1 MPWNVYLSFLVDKII
16 MLQADDNMRNPIHRM
31 IIQFSD

>member
-1 MPWNVYLSFLVDKII
+1 MLWSIYLSFLVDRII
-16 MLQADDNMRNPIHRM
+16 MLQADDNVRNPIHRM